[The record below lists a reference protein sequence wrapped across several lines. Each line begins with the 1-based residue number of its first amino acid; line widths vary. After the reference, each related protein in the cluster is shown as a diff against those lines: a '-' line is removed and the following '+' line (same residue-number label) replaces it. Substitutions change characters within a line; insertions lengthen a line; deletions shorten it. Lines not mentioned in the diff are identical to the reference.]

1 MYFYIVL
8 GFIAALLIV
17 VYNELVRKSNQV
29 KEAFSLID
37 VYLKQRF
44 DLIPN
49 LVEVV
54 KQHMGHEKGV
64 LESLTALRTRAESP
78 TLTAESKV
86 GLYNEL
92 QNTTRQLFVSVENY
106 PMLQSSAL
114 FQQLQQTWTGTE
126 ENIAAARRTYNAAV
140 TRNNTYMQQ
149 FPINLINAALGFR
162 PTTLLE
168 TPETERANVNAKN
181 LFS

>member
-1 MYFYIVL
+1 MYFLIAM
-8 GFIAALLIV
+8 GFFAALLIV
-17 VYNELVRKSNQV
+17 IFNELVRKSNQV

-78 TLTAESKV
+78 AINTETKV

-92 QNTTRQLFVSVENY
+92 QNTARQLFVSVENY
-106 PMLQSSAL
+106 PLLQSSAL
-114 FQQLQQTWTGTE
+114 FQELQQTWTGTE

-140 TRNNTYMQQ
+140 TRNNTYQQQ
-149 FPINLINAALGFR
+149 FPINLINAILGFQS
-162 PTTLLE
+162 TTLLE

-181 LFS
+181 LFI